1 VPRLLLLIHRGER
14 DSGGVINSAD
24 ACPRKINST
33 DGVGSEKAAVWTCRA
48 GAGGGRVV
56 RGHGPVLFWL

>member
-48 GAGGGRVV
+48 GGWCAVT
-56 RGHGPVLFWL
+56 GPSYFGFDMV